1 MALRRYSILPFKLSL
16 IIGKSN
22 ERISNKQT
30 FFAFYV
36 ENFHFCAKKLF
47 FRTFLF
53 KNGDESADTAVKSFH
68 IMP

>member
-1 MALRRYSILPFKLSL
+1 MNVFQTNKHFLHFVWKTSIFV
-16 IIGKSN
+16 
-22 ERISNKQT
+22 Q
-30 FFAFYV
+30 
-36 ENFHFCAKKLF
+36 KKLF